1 MTDVA
6 VDARLAAGRDAE
18 FASYVAARQGAL
30 LRTAI
35 LLTGDRHVA
44 EDLLQTALARLYLS
58 WGNVRRTEAMDAYVR
73 RVMVNQLTSWWRRA
87 WRRREVSL
95 GDLADPPG
103 RGQVVRDAS
112 EDVVQRD
119 AMWRALQ
126 ALPPG
131 QRAVV
136 VLRYYEDLTEAQTAD
151 VLGCSVGTVK
161 SQAHRALDRLRASY
175 DGREVAGD

>member
-1 MTDVA
+1 MTEMA
-6 VDARLAAGRDAE
+6 VDAAVAAGRDAA
-18 FASYVAARQGAL
+18 FVSYVAARQGAL

-58 WGNVRRTEAMDAYVR
+58 WGSVRRTDAMDAYVR

-87 WRRREVSL
+87 WRRREISVGEVPERL
-95 GDLADPPG
+95 DT
-103 RGQVVRDAS
+103 RHVVQDAA
-112 EDVVQRD
+112 EDVTQRD

-126 ALPPG
+126 ELPPG
-131 QRAVV
+131 QRAAV
-136 VLRYYEDLTEAQTAD
+136 VLRYYEDLSEAQTAE

-161 SQAHRALDRLRASY
+161 SQLHRALIRLRTAY
-175 DGREVAGD
+175 DRGEGRHD